1 MANEKHEP
9 QGSRHPRQKW
19 LPAAAAILL
28 LVLLVAGFSVRY
40 ISFVSQTI
48 YQESTSH
55 LQELLHKSNNM
66 LSEMVRKNLTY
77 LHLYNGFL
85 ESTSDEAEIQAYI
98 EQAQQDTGFAG
109 FYFLTYDGNYMTV
122 TGETGYLGLQANL
135 DEKLA
140 DGDDI
145 VMNTALPGKPQLLVF
160 ACPKTQGSYRGF
172 AYDAIAISYY
182 NDAVLRLLDSS
193 AFEGNAS
200 SYVVYPD
207 GRVVID
213 NSVNRK
219 ETIYNFIAMLRDH
232 SDLSEEQ
239 ILALSDAFA
248 QGSSGNLK
256 VKLGDT
262 RYYLVY
268 EGTAVQNWTMV
279 GLVPVSI
286 VNASLDGLWF
296 HTIQIVAGIAF
307 GFAVLVILLIARR
320 SHATLRR
327 KDTEIRYRD
336 VLFQKLSLN
345 VDDVFLML
353 DAETYKVDYVSPN
366 IGRLL
371 GIPWRKVRQDVHA
384 LAALYPKED
393 LDRDKNFLEGL
404 SRGEQREW
412 DTAYLHQETREPRW
426 FHVVAMGSE
435 VEDRTKYILVMSD
448 RTADKQVNQALSDA
462 VAAAETANRAKSTFL
477 SNMSHD
483 IRTPMNAI
491 IGFTT
496 LAISN
501 LDDKERVKDYLTKTL
516 ASSNHLLSLI
526 NDVLDMSRIESGKI
540 HLEEV
545 EVNLSD
551 VLHDLKT
558 IVSGQIYA
566 KQLELYMDSMDVTD
580 EDVYCDKTRLNQ
592 ILLNLLS
599 NAIKF
604 TPAGGTVSV
613 RVRQLAGQARGCGQ
627 YEFRIKDNGIGMS
640 REFAKKIFE
649 PFERERTSTVS
660 RIQGTGLG
668 MAITKNIVDM
678 MGGTIEVQTAQ
689 GKGSEFIVRVPLRVQ
704 AEHRPVE
711 KITELEGLKALVV
724 DDDFNTCDSVTKML
738 VKVGMRAEWTL
749 SGKEAVLRARQS
761 IEMSDV
767 YHAYIIDWRLPDM
780 NGIEVTRQIRS
791 LHDDTPII
799 ILTAYDWS
807 DIEVE
812 AKAAG
817 VTAFCSKPMFLSDL
831 RETLMSALGQK
842 QTDAAQELLPQ
853 KDADFKGRHILLVED
868 NELNREIAQEILR
881 EYGFRVDTAENGAVA
896 VEKVSTAAPGSYD
909 LVLMD
914 VQMPVMDGYTATRQ
928 IRALENPALA
938 GVPILAM
945 TANAFDE
952 DRRRAMESGMNGF
965 LSKPIVIGDLVQELH
980 KIL

>member
-1 MANEKHEP
+1 MANEKHE
-9 QGSRHPRQKW
+9 SKRSCHPRRKR
-19 LPAAAAILL
+19 LSAAAAILL
-28 LVLLVAGFSVRY
+28 LVLLAVGFSVRY
-40 ISFVSQTI
+40 ISFVSRTI

-55 LQELLHKSNNM
+55 LEEVLHKSNNM
-66 LSEMVRKNLTY
+66 LKEMVRKNLTY

-85 ESTSDEAEIQAYI
+85 ESTSDEDKIQTYI
-98 EQAQQDTGFAG
+98 KEAQQDAGFAD

-122 TGETGYLGLQANL
+122 TGETGYLGLQTNL
-135 DEKLA
+135 DEKFA

-172 AYDAIAISYY
+172 SYDAIAISYY
-182 NDAVLRLLDSS
+182 NDAVLRLLDNS

-200 SYVVYPD
+200 SYVIYPD

-213 NSVNRK
+213 NSVNRE
-219 ETIYNFIAMLRDH
+219 ETVYNFIAMLRDH
-232 SDLSEEQ
+232 SDLSEAQ
-239 ILALSDAFA
+239 ILDLSNAFA
-248 QGSSGNLK
+248 QGSSGNMK
-256 VKLGDT
+256 VTLGDT
-262 RYYLVY
+262 SYYLVY
-268 EGTAVQNWTMV
+268 EGTAVQSWTMV

-286 VNASLDGLWF
+286 VNASLDELWF
-296 HTIQIVAGIAF
+296 RTAQIVAGIAF
-307 GFAVLVILLIARR
+307 GFAVLVILLLARR

-353 DAETYKVDYVSPN
+353 DAETSKADYVSPN

-384 LAALYPKED
+384 LVALYPKD
-393 LDRDKNFLEGL
+393 DPDRDKNFLEGL

-412 DTAYLHQETREPRW
+412 DAAYVHQETREPRW
-426 FHVVAMGSE
+426 FHIVAMGSE
-435 VEDRTKYILVMSD
+435 VEGKTKYILVMSD

-501 LDDKERVKDYLTKTL
+501 IDDKDRVKDYLTKTL

-558 IVSGQIYA
+558 IVSGQIHA
-566 KQLELYMDSMDVTD
+566 KQLELYMDAMDVTD

-613 RVRQLAGQARGCGQ
+613 RVRQLAGQARGFGQ

-640 REFAKKIFE
+640 PEFAKRIFE

-678 MGGTIEVQTAQ
+678 MGGAIEVQTAQ

>member
-1 MANEKHEP
+1 MADEKRKPKRSCHF
-9 QGSRHPRQKW
+9 RQKW
-19 LPAAAAILL
+19 LPAVCAILL
-28 LVLLVAGFSVRY
+28 LVLLAVGLSVRY

-55 LQELLHKSNNM
+55 LEEVLHKSNNM
-66 LSEMVRKNLTY
+66 LKEMVRKNVTY

-85 ESTSDEAEIQAYI
+85 ENTSDEDEIQAYI
-98 EQAQQDTGFAG
+98 KQAQQDTGFAN
-109 FYFLTYDGNYMTV
+109 FYFLTYDGNYITV

-135 DEKLA
+135 DEQLSEGK
-140 DGDDI
+140 DI
-145 VMNTALPGKPQLLVF
+145 VMNTSLPGRPQMLAF
-160 ACPKTQGSYRGF
+160 ICPETQGSYRGF

-182 NDAVLRLLDSS
+182 NDAVLTLLDNS

-200 SYVVYPD
+200 NYVIYPD

-239 ILALSDAFA
+239 ITELSNAFA

-262 RYYLVY
+262 SYYMVY
-268 EGTAVQNWTMV
+268 EGTAVQSWTMV

-286 VNASLDGLWF
+286 VNASLDELWF
-296 HTIQIVAGIAF
+296 HTVQIVAGIVA
-307 GFAVLVILLIARR
+307 GLALLVILLIVRR
-320 SHATLRR
+320 SHTTLRR
-327 KDTEIRYRD
+327 KNTEISYRD
-336 VLFQKLSLN
+336 ELFKKLSLN

-353 DAETYKVDYVSPN
+353 DAETAKVDYVSPN
-366 IGRLL
+366 IERLL
-371 GIPWRKVRQDVHA
+371 GIPWKEVRQDARV
-384 LAALYPKED
+384 LAALHPKD
-393 LDRDKNFLEGL
+393 SPDRDKNYLEGL
-404 SRGEQREW
+404 LSGQQREW
-412 DTAYLHQETREPRW
+412 DDEYVHLETGERRW
-426 FHVVAMGSE
+426 FHIVAMGSE
-435 VEDRTKYILVMSD
+435 VEGRTKHILVISD

-501 LDDKERVKDYLTKTL
+501 IDDKNRVKDYLSKTL

-566 KQLELYMDSMDVTD
+566 KQLELYMDVMDVTD

-613 RVRQLAGQARGCGQ
+613 RVRQLAGKVRGCGQ

-640 REFAKKIFE
+640 PEFAQKIFE

-689 GKGSEFIVRVPLRVQ
+689 GKGTEFTVCVPMRAQ
-704 AEHRPVE
+704 TEQRPVE

-842 QTDAAQELLPQ
+842 LTDASQEILPE
-853 KDADFKGRHILLVED
+853 KNADFKDRHILLVED

-881 EYGFRVDTAENGAVA
+881 EYGFRVDTAENGEVA
-896 VEKVSTAAPGSYD
+896 VEKVCTAAPGSYD

-914 VQMPVMDGYTATRQ
+914 VQMPVMDGYTATRK
-928 IRALENPALA
+928 IRALDDPARA
-938 GVPILAM
+938 KIPILAM

-952 DRRRAMESGMNGF
+952 DRCNALESGMNGF
-965 LSKPIVIGDLVQELH
+965 LSKPIVISDLVQELH

>member
-1 MANEKHEP
+1 MADEKRKP
-9 QGSRHPRQKW
+9 KRSCHPRQKW

-28 LVLLVAGFSVRY
+28 LVLLAVGLSVRY

-55 LQELLHKSNNM
+55 LEEVLHKSNNM
-66 LSEMVRKNLTY
+66 LKEMVRKNVTY

-85 ESTSDEAEIQAYI
+85 ENTSDEDEIQAYI
-98 EQAQQDTGFAG
+98 EQAQKNTGFAN

-122 TGETGYLGLQANL
+122 TGETGYLGLQTNL

-140 DGDDI
+140 HDED
-145 VMNTALPGKPQLLVF
+145 VVVNTALPGKPQMLAF
-160 ACPKTQGSYRGF
+160 ICPETQGSYRGF

-182 NDAVLRLLDSS
+182 NDAVLRLLDNS

-200 SYVVYPD
+200 NYVIYPD

-219 ETIYNFIAMLRDH
+219 EVIYNFLATLRDH

-262 RYYLVY
+262 SYYLVY

-286 VNASLDGLWF
+286 VNASLDQLWF
-296 HTIQIVAGIAF
+296 YTIQIVAGIVL

-320 SHATLRR
+320 SHTTLRR

-353 DAETYKVDYVSPN
+353 DAETSTVDYVSPN

-371 GIPWRKVRQDVHA
+371 GIPWRNVRQDVHA
-384 LAALYPKED
+384 LVALYPKD
-393 LDRDKNFLEGL
+393 DPDRDKNFLEGL

-412 DTAYLHQETREPRW
+412 DAAYLHQETREPRW
-426 FHVVAMGSE
+426 FHIVAMGSE
-435 VEDRTKYILVMSD
+435 VEGKTKYILVMSD

-545 EVNLSD
+545 EVHLSD

-558 IVSGQIYA
+558 IVSGQIHA
-566 KQLELYMDSMDVTD
+566 KQLELYMDAMDVTD
-580 EDVYCDKTRLNQ
+580 EDVSCDKTRLNQ

-613 RVRQLAGQARGCGQ
+613 RVRQLAGAVRGCGQ
-627 YEFRIKDNGIGMS
+627 YEFRVKDNGIGMS
-640 REFAKKIFE
+640 QEFAKKIFE

-689 GKGSEFIVRVPLRVQ
+689 GKGSEFIIRVPLRVQ
-704 AEHRPVE
+704 TEHRPVE

-791 LHDDTPII
+791 LNDDTPII

-842 QTDAAQELLPQ
+842 LTDAPQELLPE
-853 KDADFKGRHILLVED
+853 KNADFKDKHILLVED

-881 EYGFRVDTAENGAVA
+881 EYGFQVDTAENGEVA

-914 VQMPVMDGYTATRQ
+914 VQMPVMDGYTATRK
-928 IRALENPALA
+928 IRALDDPARAKL
-938 GVPILAM
+938 PILAM

-952 DRRRAMESGMNGF
+952 DRRNALESGMNGF
-965 LSKPIVIGDLVQELH
+965 LSKPIVIGDLMQELH